1 MTGLEDVASN
11 IYISRAPP
19 HPVVQETNHPCI
31 EDVNMSGHV
40 RTPGAESLRT
50 AKSNDPL
57 GTHFISNK
65 DLNNDDTNISSE

>member
-40 RTPGAESLRT
+40 RTPGAESLRIELRQCST
-50 AKSNDPL
+50 ERRHDQVS
-57 GTHFISNK
+57 
-65 DLNNDDTNISSE
+65 TNQNTLLC

>member
-31 EDVNMSGHV
+31 DDVNMSGHV
-40 RTPGAESLRT
+40 RTPGAESL
-50 AKSNDPL
+50 
-57 GTHFISNK
+57 GTHYIGNK